1 MGANETGDRGESAQ
15 RRPVVTVAALYGAGG
30 SVVGPR
36 VAQRLGVALLD
47 REIPEDVARRTGLS
61 EEAVGEVDEKPRSRV
76 ERLTEA
82 LGRAS
87 NLTGDA
93 TGSDERPDLQ
103 EHQIRGYI
111 EDSMA
116 RLSASGGVAIGRG
129 GMVVLADVPGAL
141 HVYLGGPRDA
151 RIEQR
156 MALEGIDRETAERH
170 QEAEDR
176 ARIRY
181 VRDAYGVDGRDPSLY
196 HLMIDST
203 AIDLDTCVD
212 LIVTASRA
220 RTQQADAESKDPKP
234 GVPT

>member
-1 MGANETGDRGESAQ
+1 M
-15 RRPVVTVAALYGAGG
+15 
-30 SVVGPR
+30 
-36 VAQRLGVALLD
+36 
-47 REIPEDVARRTGLS
+47 
-61 EEAVGEVDEKPRSRV
+61 
-76 ERLTEA
+76 ERLAET

-87 NLTGDA
+87 NITGDA
-93 TGSDERPDLQ
+93 AGTNERPDLQ
-103 EHQIRGYI
+103 EHQLRGYI

-129 GMVVLADVPGAL
+129 GMVVLAGVPGAL
-141 HVYLGGPRDA
+141 HVHLGGPRDA

-156 MALEGIDRETAERH
+156 MALEGIDRETAEQR

-181 VRDAYGVDGRDPSLY
+181 VSNAYGVDGLDPSLY

-203 AIDLDTCVD
+203 ALDLDTCVD

-220 RTQQADAESKDPKP
+220 RTRRAATGSKDQKP
-234 GVPT
+234 DVRT